1 MAIGIALISG
11 QQVGDMGTRGCEPT
25 QTGLPLGGELSEL
38 TSLGLTVHFRSSQ
51 PSSAY
56 QGTPHQTLT
65 GPPGRIMS
73 QRAGEEPALETGQ
86 QTLFVRGNTQAQR

>member
-1 MAIGIALISG
+1 
-11 QQVGDMGTRGCEPT
+11 MGTRGCEPT

-38 TSLGLTVHFRSSQ
+38 TSLGLTVHSRSSQ